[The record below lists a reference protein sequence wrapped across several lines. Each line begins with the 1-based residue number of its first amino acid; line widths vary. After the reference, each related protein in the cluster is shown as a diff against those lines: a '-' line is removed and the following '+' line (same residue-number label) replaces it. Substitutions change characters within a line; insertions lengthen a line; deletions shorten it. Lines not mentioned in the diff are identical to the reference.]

1 MIKKIFHKIKKFH
14 VPIIA
19 QVFAAMITGVLL
31 GLIAPTW
38 FVRIFV
44 TFNAFFGQFIGFLVP
59 LIILALVTAAIA
71 NTERNAGKMLTST
84 LIIVL
89 MSTILS
95 GVFSFGVGKAVLPF
109 FIEQNQQIALE
120 PQAGGLYEAYF
131 FFNLP
136 PALDVMSA
144 LALALM
150 LGLGIR
156 ASSATGL
163 KKGISELQ
171 DVVMLSIERVLVPLL
186 PVYIFGI
193 FLHMSAAGEV
203 LGLLRDF
210 ALVLL
215 IVVGLF
221 ILWAVLLYTIAGIY
235 ARKNPFKMMW
245 TMMPASLFAFATSS
259 SAATIP
265 ITLKQAHKIVN
276 QDDTAKFVIPLCANL
291 HIPGLNIHVVL
302 CAMALMLSIGMPLD
316 PLTFM
321 AFIFMLAM
329 TCVAAPGIPGG
340 SVAVLPVLASVLGF
354 SPEMQAICLS
364 LCIAMDAPIT
374 AVNVLCDGAV
384 AIMVDRQLNPPS
396 RRG

>member
-1 MIKKIFHKIKKFH
+1 MKRFKF
-14 VPIIA
+14 PIIA
-19 QVFAAMITGVLL
+19 HVLL
-31 GLIAPTW
+31 AMFAGVVTGLVMPSW

-71 NTERNAGKMLTST
+71 NTEQNAGKMLTST
-84 LIIVL
+84 LVIVFA
-89 MSTILS
+89 STIFS
-95 GVFSFGVGKAVLPF
+95 GLYTYGVGEAVLPF
-109 FIEQNQQIALE
+109 FIEQDMNMALE
-120 PQAGGLYEAYF
+120 PTVAGEYAPF
-131 FFNLP
+131 FLMQLP
-136 PALDVMSA
+136 PAMDVMTA
-144 LALALM
+144 LVLALM

-171 DVVMLSIERVLVPLL
+171 DVVMLSIERALIPLL
-186 PVYIFGI
+186 PTYIYGI

-203 LGLLRDF
+203 VGLLKNF
-210 ALVLL
+210 VLVLL
-215 IVVGLF
+215 IVVALQ
-221 ILWAVLLYTIAGIY
+221 LSWALLLYIIAGVSI
-235 ARKNPFKMMW
+235 RKNPFVLLW
-245 TMMPASLFAFATSS
+245 NMMPACLFAFGTSS

-265 ITLKQAHKIVN
+265 ITLKRVKKIVSN
-276 QDDTAKFVIPLCANL
+276 EDTASFVVPLCANL

-302 CAMALMLSIGMPLD
+302 CAMALMLSTGMEINLM
-316 PLTFM
+316 TFVV
-321 AFIFMLAM
+321 FVLMLAM

-354 SPEMQAICLS
+354 SPELQAICLS

-384 AIMVDRQLNPPS
+384 AILVDKQLNKS
-396 RRG
+396 KTI

>member
-1 MIKKIFHKIKKFH
+1 MSKKFRF
-14 VPIIA
+14 PIIA
-19 QVFAAMITGVLL
+19 QVFVAMITGVLT
-31 GLIAPTW
+31 GLFMPAW
-38 FVRIFV
+38 YVRIFV

-71 NTERNAGKMLTST
+71 NTEHNAGKMLTGT
-84 LIIVL
+84 LIIVFA
-89 MSTILS
+89 STILS
-95 GVFSFGVGKAVLPF
+95 GLFSYGVGEGVLSL
-109 FIEQNQQIALE
+109 FIEQDAEIALE
-120 PQAGGLYEAYF
+120 PQKGGAFESF
-131 FFNLP
+131 FFIQLP

-144 LALALM
+144 LVLALM

-156 ASSATGL
+156 SSAASGL
-163 KKGISELQ
+163 KKAISELQ
-171 DVVMLSIERVLVPLL
+171 DVVMLSIERALVPLL
-186 PVYIFGI
+186 PVYIYGI

-203 LGLLRDF
+203 MGLLRDF
-210 ALVLL
+210 LLVLL
-215 IVVGLF
+215 LVVLVQF
-221 ILWAVLLYTIAGIY
+221 IWTLLLYIIAGSIIS
-235 ARKNPFKMMW
+235 RNPFKLMW

-265 ITLKQAHKIVN
+265 ITLKQTKKIVGR
-276 QDDTAKFVIPLCANL
+276 DDTTSFVIPLCANL

-302 CAMALMLSIGMPLD
+302 CAMALMLFTGMEINI
-316 PLTFM
+316 FIFI
-321 AFIFMLAM
+321 AFVFMLAV

-384 AIMVDRQLNPPS
+384 AIMVDKLTTKKDKI
-396 RRG
+396 

>member
-1 MIKKIFHKIKKFH
+1 MKRLFH

-19 QVFAAMITGVLL
+19 HVFLAMILGVVL
-31 GLIAPTW
+31 GLFVPSW

-84 LIIVL
+84 LVIVFL
-89 MSTILS
+89 STIVS
-95 GVFSFGVGKAVLPF
+95 GLFTFGVGDGVLPF
-109 FIEQNQQIALE
+109 FIEQDHQIALA
-120 PQAGGLYEAYF
+120 PQEGGEYASYF
-131 FFNLP
+131 FIQLP
-136 PALDVMSA
+136 PPLDVMSA
-144 LALALM
+144 LVLALM

-156 ASSATGL
+156 SSAATGL
-163 KKGISELQ
+163 KKGICELQ
-171 DVVMLSIERVLVPLL
+171 DVVMLSIERALVPLL
-186 PVYIFGI
+186 PLYIFGI

-203 LGLLRDF
+203 MNLLKDF
-210 ALVLL
+210 VLVLL
-215 IVVGLF
+215 IVVGLQ
-221 ILWAVLLYTIAGIY
+221 ILWALLLYIIAGISI
-235 ARKNPFKMMW
+235 RRNPFKLMW

-265 ITLKQAHKIVN
+265 ITLKQTRKIVGN
-276 QDDTAKFVIPLCANL
+276 DNTTSFVIPLCANL
-291 HIPGLNIHVVL
+291 HIPGLMIHVVL
-302 CAMALMLSIGMPLD
+302 CAMALMLSMGIEIDL
-316 PLTFM
+316 LTFI
-321 AFIFMLAM
+321 AFIFMLSV

-340 SVAVLPVLASVLGF
+340 AVAVLPVLASVLNF

-384 AIMVDRQLNPPS
+384 ALMVDKYMGGKSLKIKVES
-396 RRG
+396 

>member
-1 MIKKIFHKIKKFH
+1 MKIKNPIKKIHF
-14 VPIIA
+14 PIIA
-19 QVFAAMITGVLL
+19 LVFLAMIMGVLT
-31 GLIAPTW
+31 GLFMPAW

-44 TFNAFFGQFIGFLVP
+44 TFNEFFGQFIGFLVP

-71 NTERNAGKMLTST
+71 NTEQNAGKMLTGT
-84 LIIVL
+84 LIIVF

-95 GVFSFGVGKAVLPF
+95 GLFSFGVGDWVLPH
-109 FIEQNQQIALE
+109 FIQMNTDIALE
-120 PQAGGLYEAYF
+120 PQHSGKFGSF
-131 FFNLP
+131 FSIQLP

-144 LALALM
+144 LVLALM

-156 ASSATGL
+156 SSSAKGL
-163 KKGISELQ
+163 KKAISELQ
-171 DVVMLSIERVLVPLL
+171 DVVMLSIERVLIPLL
-186 PVYIFGI
+186 PLYIYGI

-203 LGLLRDF
+203 FELLRNF
-210 ALVLL
+210 FFVLL
-215 IVVGLF
+215 IVVGLQ
-221 ILWAVLLYTIAGIY
+221 IMWALLLYLIAGISI
-235 ARKNPFKMMW
+235 RKNPFKLMW

-265 ITLKQAHKIVN
+265 ITLKQTKKIVGS
-276 QDDTAKFVIPLCANL
+276 DDTASFVVPLCANL

-302 CAMALMLSIGMPLD
+302 CAMALMMSTGIEVK
-316 PLTFM
+316 PLTFV
-321 AFIFMLAM
+321 AFVLMLAV

-384 AIMVDRQLNPPS
+384 AIMVDKQMS
-396 RRG
+396 KK

>member
-1 MIKKIFHKIKKFH
+1 MLKKFFHKIKKFH

-31 GLIAPTW
+31 GLFVPTW

-89 MSTILS
+89 LSTILS
-95 GVFSFGVGKAVLPF
+95 GVFSFGVGKTVLPF

-120 PQAGGLYEAYF
+120 PQAGGMYEAYF

-221 ILWAVLLYTIAGIY
+221 ILGRAVIY
-235 ARKNPFKMMW
+235 DCRY
-245 TMMPASLFAFATSS
+245 
-259 SAATIP
+259 
-265 ITLKQAHKIVN
+265 
-276 QDDTAKFVIPLCANL
+276 LCA
-291 HIPGLNIHVVL
+291 
-302 CAMALMLSIGMPLD
+302 
-316 PLTFM
+316 
-321 AFIFMLAM
+321 
-329 TCVAAPGIPGG
+329 
-340 SVAVLPVLASVLGF
+340 
-354 SPEMQAICLS
+354 
-364 LCIAMDAPIT
+364 
-374 AVNVLCDGAV
+374 
-384 AIMVDRQLNPPS
+384 
-396 RRG
+396 

>member
-1 MIKKIFHKIKKFH
+1 MKRFRF
-14 VPIIA
+14 PIIA
-19 QVFAAMITGVLL
+19 HVFLAMFAGILT
-31 GLIAPTW
+31 GLIAPSW

-71 NTERNAGKMLTST
+71 NTERNAGKMLTTT
-84 LIIVL
+84 LIIVF

-95 GVFSFGVGKAVLPF
+95 GLCSYGLGSWLLPSFISPEAD
-109 FIEQNQQIALE
+109 IALE
-120 PQAGGLYEAYF
+120 PTREGAFASF
-131 FFNLP
+131 FHIQLP
-136 PALDVMSA
+136 PPLDVMSA
-144 LALALM
+144 LVLALM

-156 ASSATGL
+156 SSSAVGL
-163 KKGISELQ
+163 KKAIGELQ

-186 PVYIFGI
+186 PTYIYGI

-203 LGLLRDF
+203 TGLLSDF
-210 ALVLL
+210 MVVLLL
-215 IVVGLF
+215 IVAVQLV
-221 ILWAVLLYTIAGIY
+221 WVLLLYSIAGMLVH
-235 ARKNPFKMMW
+235 RNPLKLIW

-265 ITLKQAHKIVN
+265 ITLKQTKKIVGSE
-276 QDDTAKFVIPLCANL
+276 DTVSFVVPLCANL
-291 HIPGLNIHVVL
+291 HIPGLNITVVL
-302 CAMALMLSIGMPLD
+302 CAMALMLTTGMPIDLF
-316 PLTFM
+316 TFI
-321 AFIFMLAM
+321 AFVLMLAV

-364 LCIAMDAPIT
+364 LCIAMDAPLT

-384 AIMVDRQLNPPS
+384 AIMVDKQMAKK
-396 RRG
+396 